1 MPKDY
6 YKILG
11 VAKGASQEEIKKAFR
26 KLAHQYHPDKNSG
39 EENSRKFKEINEAYQ
54 ILGNKERRQ
63 QYDQFGTTSDG
74 AQGFA
79 GGQNPFGQG
88 FDFSGFQGFGGQGG
102 VDFDLGDIFSSFFTG
117 GASSGRSRN
126 SRGSNIEVDLEISL
140 KEAVFGISQSLSL
153 RKQIKCQICKGTG
166 AEKGTSYDTCDTC
179 SGTGKIA
186 TTVMGAFR
194 TQTICPDC
202 GGQGK
207 QIKNKCGNCAGQ
219 GIITDNVDIK
229 FEIPAGIADGQ
240 SIRLAGQG
248 NAGRNS
254 ASAGDLYIVIHI
266 KEEQNLVRE
275 GDDLFSEYEI
285 PFTMAAL
292 GGETEVRTIDSK
304 VKLKI
309 PAGTPSGKKFI
320 LRGQGVT
327 HLRSRGRG
335 DQIVIVSVNV
345 PTKLS
350 KKQKEL
356 LKELDK
362 ELTNKKSWF

>member
-1 MPKDY
+1 MGKDY

-11 VAKGASQEEIKKAFR
+11 VDKGASQEEVKKAFR
-26 KLAHQYHPDKNSG
+26 KLAHQYHPDKNGG
-39 EENSRKFKEINEAYQ
+39 EENSQKFKEINEAYQ
-54 ILGNKERRQ
+54 VLGNKERRQ
-63 QYDQFGTTSDG
+63 QYDQFGTTFEG
-74 AQGFA
+74 AQGFG

-117 GASSGRSRN
+117 AAPGGRSRN
-126 SRGSNIEVDLEISL
+126 GRGSNIEVDLEISL
-140 KEAVFGISQSLSL
+140 KDAVFGSSETISL
-153 RKQIKCQICKGTG
+153 RKQIKCEACKGTG
-166 AEKGTSYDTCDTC
+166 AEKGSSYETCETC

-186 TTVMGAFR
+186 TTVLGTFR

-207 QIKNKCGNCAGQ
+207 QIKEKCGQCSGQ
-219 GIITDNVDIK
+219 GTITDNVDIK
-229 FEIPAGIADGQ
+229 VEIPAGIDNGQ

-248 NAGRNS
+248 NAGKNS
-254 ASAGDLYIVIHI
+254 APAGDLYIVIHI
-266 KEEQNLVRE
+266 KDEKGLVRE
-275 GDDLFSEYEI
+275 GDDLISEYEV
-285 PFTMAAL
+285 PFTMATL
-292 GGETEVRTIDSK
+292 GGEIEVKTIEGK

-320 LRGQGVT
+320 LRGKGVT
-327 HLRSRGRG
+327 HLRARGRG
-335 DQIVIVSVNV
+335 DQIVIVNINV

-362 ELTNKKSWF
+362 EFGKNKSWL

>member
-1 MPKDY
+1 MGKDY

-11 VAKGASQEEIKKAFR
+11 IDKGASQDEVKKAFR

-39 EENSRKFKEINEAYQ
+39 EENAQKFKEISEAYQ
-54 ILGNKERRQ
+54 VLGNKERRQ
-63 QYDQFGTTSDG
+63 QYDQYGTTFDG
-74 AQGFA
+74 AQGFG

-88 FDFSGFQGFGGQGG
+88 FDFSGFQQGFGGQG

-117 GASSGRSRN
+117 GAPGGRSR
-126 SRGSNIEVDLEISL
+126 SGRGSNIEVDLDITL
-140 KEAVFGISQSLSL
+140 KDAVFGKSENLSL
-153 RKQIKCQICKGTG
+153 RKQVECKPCKGTG
-166 AEKGTSYDTCDTC
+166 ADKGTSYDTCDTC

-186 TTVMGAFR
+186 TTVLGTFR
-194 TQTICPDC
+194 TQTSCPDC
-202 GGQGK
+202 KGQGK
-207 QIKNKCGNCAGQ
+207 VIKDKCGNCNGQ
-219 GIITDNVDIK
+219 GSNTDNVDIK
-229 FEIPAGIADGQ
+229 IEIPAGISDGQ
-240 SIRLAGQG
+240 SIRLSGQG
-248 NAGRNS
+248 NAGKNG
-254 ASAGDLYIVIHI
+254 APAGDLYVAVHVQ
-266 KEEQNLVRE
+266 EEENLFRE
-275 GDDLFSEYEI
+275 DDDLISEYEV

-292 GGETEVRTIDSK
+292 GGEIEVKTIEGK

-320 LRGQGVT
+320 LRGKGVT

-335 DQIVIVSVNV
+335 DQIVIINVNV

-362 ELTNKKSWF
+362 EFGKKSWF